1 MKAILLSNEEIEK
14 FGVETW
20 ASTQARL
27 YAADC
32 AESVLFIY
40 EHACPQDKRPRHA
53 IASARDYARMIEAKM
68 PRPCIEASRRALIRA
83 AEEAKEAAFEAA
95 ILLNNQAANY
105 AALAAA
111 HAAALNGNMAY
122 HAMDAIHAARQAALC
137 ARDEARA
144 AQRGKEV

>member
-1 MKAILLSNEEIEK
+1 MKAISLSDEEMER

-20 ASTQARL
+20 SDTQARL

-68 PRPCIEASRRALIRA
+68 PRPCIEASRRALVRA
-83 AEEAKEAAFEAA
+83 AEEAKEAAFEA
-95 ILLNNQAANY
+95 ILLNNLAAQY

-122 HAMDAIHAARQAALC
+122 HAMDTIHAARQAALC
-137 ARDEARA
+137 ARDEVRA
-144 AQRGKEV
+144 AQRGEEV